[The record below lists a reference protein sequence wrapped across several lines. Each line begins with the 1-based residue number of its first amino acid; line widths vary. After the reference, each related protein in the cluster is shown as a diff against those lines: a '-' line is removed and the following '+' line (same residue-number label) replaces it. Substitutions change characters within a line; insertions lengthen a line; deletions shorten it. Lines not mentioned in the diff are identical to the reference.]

1 MTEPKPAT
9 SQPENTLIRVCFQQ
23 PALPAYRVPVFAE
36 LARRPGISVEVL
48 FSDKAKLPNAGAE
61 GFAAR
66 QVGERRLLKWPR
78 EIRWVSAQLEAV
90 NPTRADVAVLEFNS
104 GVPSLVPAIR
114 RAKKNG
120 VGVVVWGH
128 GYSVRDNKASRALR
142 NWIGRQADAVV
153 LYDEHARE
161 KMIEE
166 GFPADHLFVA
176 ANALDQSPIQRAR
189 ERWLADKEGLAAF
202 KREHGLDRGPV
213 ILFVSRLVE
222 SNRTDLLLHAAARLA
237 DTHPDL
243 VIAIVGDGPT
253 REHLQ
258 NLAARLGL
266 KDRVR
271 MPGAVYGE
279 DALAPWFLSARA
291 FCYPAFMGLSALHAM
306 GYGLP
311 VVTDRNMDRHGP
323 EARAVVDGKTGL
335 LVDLGEPGSLSD
347 AISRLLDNPE
357 LAAEMGEA
365 GRAKVL
371 AEHSISR
378 MVDGH
383 EAAIRFALAA
393 ARSRRKSR

>member
-1 MTEPKPAT
+1 MTEPKPADH
-9 SQPENTLIRVCFQQ
+9 QPENTTIRVCFQQ

-48 FSDKAKLPNAGAE
+48 FSSRAKLPNVAAE
-61 GFAAR
+61 GFEAR
-66 QVGERRLLKWPR
+66 QVRERRLLAWPR
-78 EIRWVSAQLEAV
+78 EVRWVSAQFEAV
-90 NPTRADVAVLEFNS
+90 DPQRADVAVLEHNS

-153 LYDEHARE
+153 LYDQHARE
-161 KMIEE
+161 RMIEE
-166 GFPADHLFVA
+166 GFPADRLFVA
-176 ANALDQSPIQRAR
+176 ANALDQTPIQQAR
-189 ERWLADKEGLAAF
+189 ERWLADEAALAAF
-202 KREHGLDRGPV
+202 RREHGLDRGPV
-213 ILFVSRLVE
+213 ILFVSRLIE
-222 SNRTDLLLHAAARLA
+222 SNRTDLLLHAAARLT

-243 VIAIVGDGPT
+243 VVAIVGDGPT

-258 NLAARLGL
+258 ELAARLGL
-266 KDRVR
+266 QDRVR

-279 DALAPWFLSARA
+279 DGLAPWFLSARA

-311 VVTDRNMDRHGP
+311 VVTDRDMDRHGP
-323 EARAVVDGKTGL
+323 EARAVVDGKTGV
-335 LVDLGEPGSLSD
+335 LVDLGEPGSL
-347 AISRLLDNPE
+347 AETISRLLSEPD
-357 LAAEMGEA
+357 LSAEMGEA
-365 GRAKVL
+365 GRNKVL
-371 AEHSISR
+371 AEHSISS

-383 EAAIRFALAA
+383 EAAIRFALAE
-393 ARSRRKSR
+393 ARSRRNSR